1 MLNKKLVQENISR
14 QSEAFKQFKAE
25 ATDGGNIQMWKP
37 GNMVISGDFHVDSW
51 DNSVVSYGCI
61 MRYKRI
67 IWVNYNDLTVLPKPE
82 IIVRIRGII
91 PK

>member
-1 MLNKKLVQENISR
+1 MLNKKPVQENISR

-51 DNSVVSYGCI
+51 DNSVVSYGC
-61 MRYKRI
+61 KRI
-67 IWVNYNDLTVLPKPE
+67 IWVNSNDLTVLPKPE